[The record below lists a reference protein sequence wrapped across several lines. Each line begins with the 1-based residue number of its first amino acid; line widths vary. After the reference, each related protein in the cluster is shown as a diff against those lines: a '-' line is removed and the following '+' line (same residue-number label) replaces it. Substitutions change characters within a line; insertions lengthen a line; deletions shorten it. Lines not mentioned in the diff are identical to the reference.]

1 MDKIRCKFERKR
13 LFTSNAKHNL
23 HALSLV
29 HCLNDFQS
37 ITFRHFGIW
46 KLFLLVLLTS
56 LLIGGWAEARQIFD
70 VICICDDSFG
80 QLQDI
85 WESYYLCKRPHISS
99 KLGTI
104 YPLRMPRSNISNLN
118 PCKYVYIH
126 TLWKGAYWQ
135 GFFFFL
141 QSVNNLGYIF

>member
-13 LFTSNAKHNL
+13 LFTSNARHNL

-70 VICICDDSFG
+70 VICICEDSFG
-80 QLQDI
+80 HLHDI
-85 WESYYLCKRPHISS
+85 WESYYLCKRPHISNI
-99 KLGTI
+99 LVTI
-104 YPLRMPRSNISNLN
+104 YPLRMPRTNISNLN
-118 PCKYVYIH
+118 PCKYGLYTY
-126 TLWKGAYWQ
+126 TLEGCILV
-135 GFFFFL
+135 GLSFFFDKV
-141 QSVNNLGYIF
+141 STP